1 MDFEKFQVLERGY
14 FQVCFA
20 GWNKRRIIRDNE
32 SISIPTFYGKKY
44 YAMTLTTKKI
54 VIEEWYSA
62 HKQFQPDL
70 IPTNLLQPLYHII
83 STVNYFKILDYFY
96 FVWSDILLKQTLT
109 YTFIRTS
116 TTVFQFIIHFILC
129 VDFASP
135 SASFSI

>member
-1 MDFEKFQVLERGY
+1 MNFEKFQVLERSY

-54 VIEEWYSA
+54 IIKEWYSY

-70 IPTNLLQPLYHII
+70 IPNNLTQPLYHII
-83 STVNYFKILDYFY
+83 STVNCMQILDYFY
-96 FVWSDILLKQTLT
+96 FIWPEILLKG
-109 YTFIRTS
+109 TS
-116 TTVFQFIIHFILC
+116 TYKFIHPLQFLGLSPTLYILFIDIASLC
-129 VDFASP
+129 
-135 SASFSI
+135 ASFSI